1 MTFHLQVVDKFYE
14 IRQHSLEGFED
25 TSWDNKFAC
34 LLHDSE
40 ELWSYNDSST
50 SKYIVSSQDLIFCLF
65 LEYPSYTLV
74 LLHDVPM
81 FRIAVPLF

>member
-1 MTFHLQVVDKFYE
+1 
-14 IRQHSLEGFED
+14 
-25 TSWDNKFAC
+25 
-34 LLHDSE
+34 
-40 ELWSYNDSST
+40 LWSYNDSST
-50 SKYIVSSQDLIFCLF
+50 SKYIVISQDLIFCLF